1 MNRKRKYSKKAK
13 YLKKFCLSA
22 KNQLLCIY
30 MYIYLF
36 IYIIK
41 IYIFILEAIYI
52 LIMQN
57 FNRIC

>member
-30 MYIYLF
+30 VYIF